1 MGYLLKCILS
11 AEKCRKDF
19 QVNIQLP
26 LTSMEVTTD
35 FHFENIENFSSPY
48 LHP

>member
-1 MGYLLKCILS
+1 MKEGLSLKCILS

-19 QVNIQLP
+19 QVNTQLP

-35 FHFENIENFSSPY
+35 FENFSSPY